1 MIKIGAVWAGNDKDG
16 NPMLTGQIG
25 DARLVI
31 LKNGYKEQ
39 DKHPDYIVYIAENK
53 KRDSDGDNEP
63 PPQKNDIPF

>member
-1 MIKIGAVWAGNDKDG
+1 MIKIGAVWKSQDKDG
-16 NPMLTGQIG
+16 NPMLTGLMG

-53 KRDSDGDNEP
+53 RRDDDSGPDND
-63 PPQKNDIPF
+63 DIPF